1 LPRSDERVSSIFDI
15 SHDHDLAGIV
25 MNGISPFPK
34 ANAPPVRA
42 CQIVST
48 AFIVRPHG
56 YIRHGENVKLRP
68 PCLDSQQLSRS

>member
-1 LPRSDERVSSIFDI
+1 
-15 SHDHDLAGIV
+15 